1 MEPVTIPALHDHLP
15 RVLAA
20 VEAGRHVVLT
30 RDGREIADIIPRG
43 TPPAGTA
50 RERILHELAEGAA
63 SDRTLRDDLDAL
75 LAELS
80 DDVA

>member
-1 MEPVTIPALHDHLP
+1 MEPVTIPALHDELP

-43 TPPAGTA
+43 TPPTGSA
-50 RERILHELAEGAA
+50 RERILLELVEGAA

-75 LAELS
+75 LGELT
-80 DDVA
+80 DDIA